1 MSLDSMHK
9 MLQNF
14 NKKFARFKRECGK
27 IADVLE
33 NARDLFNESYYL
45 YKIIWRRKRCFR

>member
-27 IADVLE
+27 
-33 NARDLFNESYYL
+33 NS
-45 YKIIWRRKRCFR
+45 RRFRKC